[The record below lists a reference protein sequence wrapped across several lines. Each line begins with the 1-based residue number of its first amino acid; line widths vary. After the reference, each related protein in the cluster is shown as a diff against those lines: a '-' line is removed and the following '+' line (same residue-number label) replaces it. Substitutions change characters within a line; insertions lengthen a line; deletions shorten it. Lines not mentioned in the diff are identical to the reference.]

1 MLGAPPVGAVLIRVS
16 EFNAKPRVGERP
28 GKAAMRRLL
37 VTGGAGFIGANFVH
51 YWLRRHAGDRVVVL
65 DGLTYAGNRASLAA
79 AESNPHFHFVQGDV
93 RDTDAVEA
101 VIRTEAIDT
110 VVHFAAESHVDRSIH
125 GPDAFITTN
134 VLGTHTLLKAV
145 KRLWLDEPLSGLAGA
160 PRFHHVSTDEV
171 YGTLMPGDPPFTE
184 TTAYAPN
191 SPYAASKAASDHL
204 VRAYHRTY
212 GLPVTISN
220 CCNNYGPYQ
229 FPEKL
234 IPLMIINALDGKP
247 LPIYG
252 DGRHIRDW
260 LYSEDHC
267 RGIERVL
274 IRGRVGE
281 AYNLG
286 GENELPNLEIV
297 RLICRLIDEVFGTD
311 PALAERFPVAPPSR
325 GEKSEKLITFVADRP
340 GHDLRYSIDPTK
352 ARTELGFR
360 ARVKFLSGLGKTLAW
375 YLANEEWW
383 RAVMDGRYRAWRAK
397 HYGDDSAPAATS

>member
-1 MLGAPPVGAVLIRVS
+1 
-16 EFNAKPRVGERP
+16 
-28 GKAAMRRLL
+28 
-37 VTGGAGFIGANFVH
+37 
-51 YWLRRHAGDRVVVL
+51 
-65 DGLTYAGNRASLAA
+65 
-79 AESNPHFHFVQGDV
+79 
-93 RDTDAVEA
+93 
-101 VIRTEAIDT
+101 
-110 VVHFAAESHVDRSIH
+110 
-125 GPDAFITTN
+125 
-134 VLGTHTLLKAV
+134 
-145 KRLWLDEPLSGLAGA
+145 
-160 PRFHHVSTDEV
+160 
-171 YGTLMPGDPPFTE
+171 
-184 TTAYAPN
+184 
-191 SPYAASKAASDHL
+191 L

-286 GENELPNLEIV
+286 GENELLNLEIV

-311 PALAERFPVAPPSR
+311 PALAERFPAAPPSR

-397 HYGDDSAPAATS
+397 HYGDDGAPAATS